1 MDVQFL
7 TVLPNNPV
15 GTACLA
21 ELRRFG
27 VDTKKILFAPGRMG
41 IYYLEAGANQ
51 LPSKVLYDRDSS
63 SFALAASDCIDWNR
77 AFESVDWFHISGITP
92 AVSRTAMELSL
103 QSVREAKM
111 RGITVSCDL
120 NYRNNLWKYGESAAD
135 VMRTLVQFVDVAIA
149 NEEDIQKSLG
159 IHADVDVASGTLD
172 SESYRALSSAVLD
185 AYPNMKLIAITL
197 RESHS
202 ADWNGWSA
210 CLNDRTHF
218 YQSKYYEIRSIVDRV
233 GGGDSFSGGL
243 IYALNA
249 YKSRQQALE
258 FAAAASCLKHSIPGD
273 FNRVHISDV
282 ETLMNGDS
290 SGRVQR

>member
-1 MDVQFL
+1 
-7 TVLPNNPV
+7 
-15 GTACLA
+15 
-21 ELRRFG
+21 
-27 VDTKKILFAPGRMG
+27 
-41 IYYLEAGANQ
+41 
-51 LPSKVLYDRDSS
+51 
-63 SFALAASDCIDWNR
+63 
-77 AFESVDWFHISGITP
+77 
-92 AVSRTAMELSL
+92 MELSL

-149 NEEDIQKSLG
+149 NEEDIQKSLA
-159 IHADVDVASGTLD
+159 IHADVDIASGTLD

-233 GGGDSFSGGL
+233 GGGDSFSGGMRVSAWKL
-243 IYALNA
+243 
-249 YKSRQQALE
+249 SRKPSACTP
-258 FAAAASCLKHSIPGD
+258 ASVRLQP
-273 FNRVHISDV
+273 
-282 ETLMNGDS
+282 LM
-290 SGRVQR
+290 SGRAPSTASSAS